1 MKILEHRR
9 HSRRDPGGSHLNRE
23 GVALAQR
30 VGRDLAPFDR
40 VVTSPKPRAIETAV
54 AFGCAVDGVDEE
66 LAGLPDEIDHWLDGA
81 GSFAEFAI
89 AGRRHPEVRRFM
101 ERQAE
106 LWAQELDRV
115 PDRGRLLLVSHG
127 GLIELGT
134 LGALPLPAAGFGPAL
149 GLVEGVRLYWDGRF
163 VGGEVVRVAP
173 GIPSSTTVRRR
184 AATSAG
190 VPSARTGRRSPRSR

>member
-23 GVALAQR
+23 GIALAQR
-30 VGRDLAPFDR
+30 VGRDFAPFDR

-54 AFGCAVDGVDEE
+54 AFGCAVDAVEEE
-66 LAGLPDEIDHWLDGA
+66 LGSLPDEIDRWLDGA
-81 GSFAEFAI
+81 GSFAEYAV

-106 LWAQELDRV
+106 LWATELERV
-115 PDRGRLLLVSHG
+115 PERGRLLLVSHG

-163 VGGEVVRVAP
+163 VGGEVLRVPA
-173 GIPSSTTVRRR
+173 GGASATTARTR

>member
-1 MKILEHRR
+1 MKVLEHRR

-30 VGRDLAPFDR
+30 VGRELAPFDR
-40 VVTSPKPRAIETAV
+40 VVTSPKPRAVETAV
-54 AFGCAVDGVDEE
+54 AFGCAVDAVEEE
-66 LAGLPDEIDHWLDGA
+66 LAGMPDEIESALDGE
-81 GSFAEFAI
+81 GSFAEYAV

-106 LWAQELDRV
+106 LWEQELSRV

-127 GLIELGT
+127 GLIELGA
-134 LGALPLPAAGFGPAL
+134 LGALPVPAAGFGPAL

-163 VGGEVVRVAP
+163 VGGEVLRVSPA
-173 GIPSSTTVRRR
+173 GASATTARRR

-190 VPSARTGRRSPRSR
+190 VPSARTGRSRPRSR